1 MHDEIIE
8 TYKLEVL
15 IPTRL
20 SFDNIYLS
28 MNTIFVIIM
37 GDGWN
42 VVMYENTIG
51 TGATWAPYAI
61 FFVILFTL
69 GNKIM
74 LSLFTA
80 ILLSNF
86 DDDGEGD
93 EPKEE
98 NDGKPK
104 PNIFL
109 RIFNI

>member
-1 MHDEIIE
+1 MDVNGEFIMHDEIID
-8 TYKLEVL
+8 TYKSEVL

-20 SFDNIYLS
+20 SFDNIYHS

-51 TGATWAPYAI
+51 TGSNWAPYAI

-80 ILLSNF
+80 ILL
-86 DDDGEGD
+86 
-93 EPKEE
+93 
-98 NDGKPK
+98 
-104 PNIFL
+104 
-109 RIFNI
+109 